1 VQASLQDQELVERI
15 GWLIRLRWLAAVGV
29 AVGTAGASLLFG
41 IPVAAQ
47 ALYAISGIILLYN
60 LCFLGLY
67 WYWRKHGV
75 LSSSAYVVFA
85 HVQIAADIVSL
96 IFVLHF
102 AGGIE
107 NPVLFYLL
115 FHMII
120 ASILLSSRA
129 AYAHATL
136 AVVLVVTMASMEATG
151 LVRHINLG
159 LVESPHL
166 YKKPE
171 FFAAVL
177 FALASTLYLAVYMAT
192 SITQRLRQR
201 EREIMDLS
209 EELEGK
215 TVELEKAN
223 AELRELEMAKSR
235 YLRKVAH
242 ELRSPIAAVQ
252 SSLRVVVDGLTGEL
266 PPKAEE
272 MIGRAESRTWAL
284 LKLVND
290 LLTLSRAREVKL
302 LERREPVSLRAVAER
317 VAGLL
322 SARAQGKSVRLQVQF
337 PADLPP
343 IMGDPEA
350 VEQMLTNLTANA
362 IKYTPEGGQVTISG
376 QRSSGGVELHVSDT
390 GIGIPEEDIPNIF
403 NEFFRA
409 RNAREYAKEGTGLGL
424 SIVKSIVD
432 GLGGTISVQ
441 STVGKGTTFIVSL
454 PSAQSE
460 ADPSRSAHKEE

>member
-1 VQASLQDQELVERI
+1 MRASLQDQELVERI
-15 GWLIRLRWLAAVGV
+15 GWLIRLRWFAAVGV
-29 AVGTAGASLLFG
+29 AAGTGGASMLFG

-47 ALYAISGIILLYN
+47 ALYAISAIILLYN

-67 WYWRKHGV
+67 WYWRRHGV
-75 LSSSAYVVFA
+75 LGSSAYVVFA
-85 HVQIAADIVSL
+85 HVQIAADIVTL
-96 IFVLHF
+96 TFVLHF

-120 ASILLSSRA
+120 ASILLSRRA

-151 LVRHINLG
+151 LVTHINLG
-159 LVESPHL
+159 LMESPHL
-166 YKKPE
+166 YKKPA
-171 FFAAVL
+171 FFGAVL
-177 FALASTLYLAVYMAT
+177 FALTSTLYLAVYMAT
-192 SITQRLRQR
+192 NITQRLRER
-201 EREIMDLS
+201 EKEIMDLS

-215 TVELEKAN
+215 TAALEKAN

-266 PPKAEE
+266 PPKARE

-302 LERREPVSLRAVAER
+302 LERREPVSLRAAAEHVAS
-317 VAGLL
+317 LL
-322 SARAQGKSVRLQVQF
+322 SARAQGKSVHLHVQF
-337 PADLPP
+337 PTDLPH
-343 IMGDPEA
+343 IIGDPEA

-362 IKYTPEGGQVTISG
+362 IKYTPEGGRVTVSG
-376 QRSSGGVELHVSDT
+376 QRSDSGVELHVSDT

-409 RNAREYAKEGTGLGL
+409 RNAREYVKEGTGLGL

-432 GLGGTISVQ
+432 GIGGTISVR
-441 STVGKGTTFIVSL
+441 SVVGKGTTFIVSL
-454 PSAQSE
+454 PSAPSDT
-460 ADPSRSAHKEE
+460 DPSRSVHKEE

>member
-1 VQASLQDQELVERI
+1 MQTSLQDQELIERI

-29 AVGTAGASLLFG
+29 AVGTAGANLLFG
-41 IPVAAQ
+41 IPVAALP
-47 ALYAISGIILLYN
+47 LYAISGVILLYN
-60 LCFLGLY
+60 ACFLGLY
-67 WYWRKHGV
+67 WYWRRHTSLG
-75 LSSSAYVVFA
+75 SSAYVVFA
-85 HVQIAADIVSL
+85 HVQIAADLVSL
-96 IFVLHF
+96 TFVLHF

-136 AVVLVVTMASMEATG
+136 AVILVVTMASMEATG
-151 LVRHINLG
+151 LVQHINLG
-159 LVESPHL
+159 LMESPHL
-166 YKKPE
+166 YKKPA
-171 FFAAVL
+171 FFGAVL
-177 FALASTLYLAVYMAT
+177 FALASTMYLAVYMAT
-192 SITQRLRQR
+192 SITKRLRER
-201 EREIMDLS
+201 EKEIMDLS

-215 TVELEKAN
+215 TAALEKAN
-223 AELRELEMAKSR
+223 EELRELEMAKSR

-252 SSLRVVVDGLTGEL
+252 SSLRVVMDGLTGEL

-272 MIGRAESRTWAL
+272 MIARAESRTWAL

-317 VAGLL
+317 VAGLQ
-322 SARAQGKSVRLQVQF
+322 SARASGKNVRLQVQF
-337 PADLPP
+337 PTDLPP
-343 IMGDPEA
+343 IIGDPEA

-362 IKYTPEGGQVTISG
+362 IKYTPEGGEVVLSG
-376 QRSSGGVELHVSDT
+376 RRSNGGVELRVSDT
-390 GIGIPEEDIPNIF
+390 GIGIPEEDIPSIF

-432 GLGGTISVQ
+432 GLGGAISVE

-460 ADPSRSAHKEE
+460 TDS